1 MNVQIP
7 SEFGGLGGKAIYI
20 GFVSLVTTW
29 FGWTLY
35 LLLLIAE
42 FCCAAD
48 TEGSFMV
55 ERALQ
60 IAEACVEDMEEY
72 TGYIHKHYKANQVQM
87 KPKDILENIFYFRV
101 CSYTEQIALVNHLD
115 KFISE
120 NKDVGAILFSSS
132 CDFNDML
139 SLFIFY
145 DCRLKW

>member
-1 MNVQIP
+1 MT
-7 SEFGGLGGKAIYI
+7 
-20 GFVSLVTTW
+20 LVDDHLLVVVTCNSHV
-29 FGWTLY
+29 LY
-35 LLLLIAE
+35 AT
-42 FCCAAD
+42 D

-72 TGYIHKHYKANQVQM
+72 TGYMHKHFKASQVKM

-120 NKDVGAILFSSS
+120 NKNVGTKYLNSISY
-132 CDFNDML
+132 
-139 SLFIFY
+139 IH
-145 DCRLKW
+145 